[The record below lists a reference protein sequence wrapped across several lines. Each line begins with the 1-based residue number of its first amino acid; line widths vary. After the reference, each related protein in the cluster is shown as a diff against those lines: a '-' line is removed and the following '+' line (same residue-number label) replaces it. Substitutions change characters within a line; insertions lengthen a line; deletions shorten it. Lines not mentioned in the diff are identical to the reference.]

1 MKPRFFFDETDLL
14 LAKKMSKAAPGEVV
28 FPGHANFPEVA
39 RGSLD
44 SHWLPIVGERGLVV
58 ITRDKAI
65 RRKPVERQIWV
76 EHALRGFVLTGRDS
90 QTTETSLS
98 LITKNWRKIDEVV
111 AERQIGPWMIALN
124 SAGLREIDL
133 T

>member
-1 MKPRFFFDETDLL
+1 M
-14 LAKKMSKAAPGEVV
+14 
-28 FPGHANFPEVA
+28 FPGDIDFPEVA

-76 EHALRGFVLTGRDS
+76 DYALRGFVLTGTDS

-98 LITKNWRKIDEVV
+98 LILKNRRKIDEVV
-111 AERQIGPWMIALN
+111 AGRPLGPWMIALS
-124 SAGLREIDL
+124 SAGLRDINL